1 GVAKLQGRD
10 AAATGAA
17 LLPAE
22 PGALTGGGPLVGTI
36 AYMSPEQLRGEAIDA
51 RSDLFSFGA
60 VLYEMAP
67 GRRLF
72 AGSDATPIRAA
83 ILESEWQARRETA
96 DRVGEGLT
104 RIIEKALRADRRD
117 RYQHAA
123 DMRAELQ
130 QLDPAAGHQPGSRR
144 WKLIAA
150 AAALIVALTIAGA
163 LMAGVG

>member
-60 VLYEMAP
+60 VLYEMAT

-72 AGSDATPIRAA
+72 AGSDATAIRAA
-83 ILESEWQARRETA
+83 ILEGEWQARRETA
-96 DRVGEGLT
+96 GFGGGGGHRVCE
-104 RIIEKALRADRRD
+104 
-117 RYQHAA
+117 
-123 DMRAELQ
+123 
-130 QLDPAAGHQPGSRR
+130 
-144 WKLIAA
+144 
-150 AAALIVALTIAGA
+150 
-163 LMAGVG
+163 